1 MKFARY
7 LEENVVVE
15 WRKAYI
21 NYRGLKKLIK
31 RVDQRYKA
39 RISLELSKTSSS
51 HSTSLKS
58 LSQAVDGLRKRQ
70 RRLSGASGEASDTP
84 IWSPTDQSNTLE
96 TGNHRSNSKQQNNTS
111 DGRRVEF
118 EEDAQDKYPQ
128 VSLEGTGLRIDVL
141 PTNPIP
147 EQKADPPHA
156 SKLQQEF
163 SEEAQR
169 NINGLEEAGNAAK
182 IDIDLE
188 QGAEGSRRKMTNDQS
203 DQTIFDRIRHGM
215 QPNGIGIE
223 DGLTPK
229 KRAKRAKRKE
239 KGEVHLSDIIQS
251 TFDDQEKLFFKALD
265 SELERIV
272 SFYVTREDDMAKR
285 YEMLARQLEELAGH
299 RREYKAT
306 HQNNAGEGWTDL
318 SHRIS
323 HLVAP
328 ISQPAQTLKR
338 ASMQLRRN
346 ENQPS
351 TDVNHVGSQDE
362 PTKSENLT
370 ANVDEGDK
378 RRASALSKML
388 NVYGGTLSET
398 EDEELRK
405 ANKLA
410 ALSHDPERYKAARK
424 KLKTAVLEYYRGLE
438 ILKNYKILN
447 RTGFAKILKKF
458 EKTTEVHC
466 ADAYYHSKVAPSVL
480 VASETVEKLLKGTE
494 EIYTAYFEHGNRK
507 RALERLRIHTGSAPD
522 QNSSTHH
529 FSMTRTGFY
538 LGVTVCATVAGLISA
553 MHDDTPTRIPLWDQL
568 MRVYGAEFLPTLF
581 ALLFGLNLAVWHHAR
596 VNAIFIFEWDVRHVL
611 DFHQFFELPAFFLL
625 LLSIAFWISFVNP
638 FPDAI
643 APTTWPLVWLVV
655 VVVIMLNPLPIGY
668 YHARKWLIV
677 TLLRVFHGGILS
689 RVEFRDFFLGDE
701 LNSINWS
708 ISMLWFIGCQYNHN
722 WAYPNQCDP
731 NGTFWTAVLLALP
744 ASLRL
749 VQCFRRWYDSR
760 YTAGLHL
767 VNAGKYTS
775 SILHYFFYINYR
787 FHGSSRTKDL
797 IVWCIFASIYSIYTS
812 SWDIMM
818 DWSLLQPRARY
829 PFLRNELVYE
839 QYWPFYYWAMI
850 TNVFLR
856 FGWTIYLMGGPAGSL
871 TRIFIIALLEMFR
884 RWQWNFLRLE
894 NEHLGNVDMYRVSR
908 EVPLPYHVRSKD
920 VQTDEDEDEESQSSN
935 RLRRFAPKAIM
946 QRAHARKE
954 KKADEEWKRSGYP
967 PSNLNA
973 GTSSSSGS
981 PPHLDK
987 QNHIRSD
994 KGKQAVFSNVE
1005 DSDGSEIGYGDT
1017 LVSNK
1022 GRKGSSSLAVR
1033 LRDSLVPDRGGME
1046 RKGETLSG
1054 MAAAHG
1060 SIARDYE
1067 PRKDEISFSTSVDSG
1082 LEEEEDEAGSQR

>member
-15 WRKAYI
+15 WRRAYI

-39 RISLELSKTSSS
+39 RISLELNKTPSHSSS
-51 HSTSLKS
+51 LKT
-58 LSQAVDGLRKRQ
+58 LSSAVDGLRKRQ
-70 RRLSGASGEASDTP
+70 RRVSGASGGEASDTP
-84 IWSPTDQSNTLE
+84 IWSPTDQGSTLE
-96 TGNHRSNSKQQNNTS
+96 AGGQRADTKQNNTS
-111 DGRRVEF
+111 NNRRVEF
-118 EEDAQDKYPQ
+118 EDDHEDRYPK
-128 VSLEGTGLRIDVL
+128 VSLDGTGLRLDFT
-141 PTNPIP
+141 PTNPPP
-147 EQKADPPHA
+147 EQTAEQPHA
-156 SKLQQEF
+156 SKHQQGL
-163 SEEAQR
+163 SEDTQKGSDG
-169 NINGLEEAGNAAK
+169 IEEPGQAAVPEL
-182 IDIDLE
+182 DLE
-188 QGAEGSRRKMTNDQS
+188 QGEEGGRRKMKNERS
-203 DQTIFDRIRHGM
+203 DQTIFDRIRHGI

-223 DGLTPK
+223 DELTPK
-229 KRAKRAKRKE
+229 KRAKRAKRRE
-239 KGEVHLSDIIQS
+239 KGEVHLSEVINT
-251 TFDDQEKLFFKALD
+251 TFDNQEKLFFKALD
-265 SELERIV
+265 CELERIV
-272 SFYVTREDDMAKR
+272 DFYVSRETDMAKR

-306 HQNNAGEGWTDL
+306 HQNVGEGWTDL

-338 ASMQLRRN
+338 ASMNIRRN
-346 ENQPS
+346 EGQAATP
-351 TDVNHVGSQDE
+351 TDHVGMQDE
-362 PTKSENLT
+362 SKTPAAKPDYLT
-370 ANVDEGDK
+370 ASVDEGDR

-388 NVYGGTLSET
+388 NVYGGTLSEV

-405 ANKLA
+405 ANRLA

-507 RALERLRIHTGSAPD
+507 RALERLRIHTGSTSE
-522 QNSSTHH
+522 QHSSTHH
-529 FSMTRTGFY
+529 FSMARTGFY
-538 LGVTVCATVAGLISA
+538 LGVAVCATVAGLVSA
-553 MHDDTPTRIPLWDQL
+553 MHDDTPTKIPLWDQL
-568 MRVYGAEFLPTLF
+568 MRVYGAELLPTLF

-596 VNAIFIFEWDVRHVL
+596 VNAVFIFEWDVRHVL

-625 LLSIAFWISFVNP
+625 LLSIAFWISFINP
-638 FPDAI
+638 FPDSI
-643 APTTWPLVWLVV
+643 APTTWPLIWLVV

-677 TLLRVFHGGILS
+677 TLLRVFHGGLLS

-708 ISMLWFIGCQYNHN
+708 ISMLWFIGCQYNHK

-731 NGTFWTAVLLALP
+731 NKTFWTAVLLAIP
-744 ASLRL
+744 AFLRF
-749 VQCFRRWYDSR
+749 VQCFRRWHDSR
-760 YTAGLHL
+760 YTANLHL

-775 SILHYFFYINYR
+775 SILNYFFYLNYR
-787 FHGSSRTKDL
+787 YHGSNRKEDL
-797 IVWCIFASIYSIYTS
+797 IVWCIFGTIYSIYTS
-812 SWDIMM
+812 AWDITM
-818 DWSLLQPRARY
+818 DWSLLQPKARY

-871 TRIFIIALLEMFR
+871 TRIFIIAMLEMFR

-908 EVPLPYHVRSKD
+908 EVPLPYHVRQKEA
-920 VQTDEDEDEESQSSN
+920 QTDEEDEEGESSN
-935 RLRRFAPKAIM
+935 RFKRFTPKAMMKSI
-946 QRAHARKE
+946 HL
-954 KKADEEWKRSGYP
+954 KKDAKLNQEWRTNGYP
-967 PSNLNA
+967 PSNINGA
-973 GTSSSSGS
+973 SSSSTPS
-981 PPHLDK
+981 PPL
-987 QNHIRSD
+987 QVERQRSTRSD
-994 KGKQAVFSNVE
+994 KGKEPIQSSAE
-1005 DSDGSEIGYGDT
+1005 ESDGSETAHGGDT
-1017 LVSNK
+1017 LQSKK
-1022 GRKGSSSLAVR
+1022 GRMGSSSLAVR
-1033 LRDSLVPDRGGME
+1033 IRDSLVPDRGGME
-1046 RKGETLSG
+1046 KKGESLSG

-1060 SIARDYE
+1060 SLGRDYE
-1067 PRKDEISFSTSVDSG
+1067 PRKTSSSDLASDDSE
-1082 LEEEEDEAGSQR
+1082 EEEEDRSK

>member
-39 RISLELSKTSSS
+39 RVSLELNKTSS
-51 HSTSLKS
+51 HSSSLKT
-58 LSQAVDGLRKRQ
+58 LSSAVDGLRRRQ

-96 TGNHRSNSKQQNNTS
+96 IGGQNNASSNT
-111 DGRRVEF
+111 RRVEF
-118 EEDAQDKYPQ
+118 EDDHEDRYPQ
-128 VSLEGTGLRIDVL
+128 VSLDGTGLRIDIV
-141 PTNPIP
+141 PTNPP
-147 EQKADPPHA
+147 AEQNVEQPHS
-156 SKLQQEF
+156 SKHQQGFTEDTQKDSDE
-163 SEEAQR
+163 SEEA
-169 NINGLEEAGNAAK
+169 GKAAGP
-182 IDIDLE
+182 DVDLE
-188 QGAEGSRRKMTNDQS
+188 QGDEEHRRKMTSERS

-215 QPNGIGIE
+215 QPNGVGIE
-223 DGLTPK
+223 GNMTPK
-229 KRAKRAKRKE
+229 KRAKRAKRRE
-239 KGEVHLSDIIQS
+239 KGEVHLSEVINS

-272 SFYVTREDDMAKR
+272 EFYVTRETDMAKR
-285 YEMLARQLEELAGH
+285 YEMIARQLEELADH

-306 HQNNAGEGWTDL
+306 HQSAAEGWTDL

-338 ASMQLRRN
+338 ASMQIRRN
-346 ENQPS
+346 EVQS
-351 TDVNHVGSQDE
+351 TDHVGSQDE
-362 PTKSENLT
+362 TQANTSKPDQLT
-370 ANVDEGDK
+370 TSVDEGDK

-405 ANKLA
+405 ANRLA

-507 RALERLRIHTGSAPD
+507 RALERLRIHTGTTSE
-522 QNSSTHH
+522 QHSSTHH
-529 FSMTRTGFY
+529 FSMARTGFY
-538 LGVTVCATVAGLISA
+538 LGVAVCATVAGLVSA
-553 MHDDTPTRIPLWDQL
+553 MHDDTPTKIPLWDQL

-625 LLSIAFWISFVNP
+625 LLSIAFWISFINP
-638 FPDAI
+638 FPDSI

-677 TLLRVFHGGILS
+677 SLLRVFHGGTLS

-708 ISMLWFIGCQYNHN
+708 ISMLWFIGCQYNHK

-731 NGTFWTAVLLALP
+731 NKTFWTAVLLAIP
-744 ASLRL
+744 AFLRF
-749 VQCFRRWYDSR
+749 VQCFRRWHDSR
-760 YTAGLHL
+760 YTANLHL
-767 VNAGKYTS
+767 INAGKYTS
-775 SILHYFFYINYR
+775 SILNYFFYLNYR
-787 FHGSSRTKDL
+787 YHGSSRKEDL
-797 IVWCIFASIYSIYTS
+797 IVWCIFGTIYSIYTS
-812 SWDIMM
+812 SWDITM

-850 TNVFLR
+850 TNVILR

-871 TRIFIIALLEMFR
+871 TRIFIIAFLEMLR

-920 VQTDEDEDEESQSSN
+920 AQTDEEDEEGESSN
-935 RLRRFAPKAIM
+935 RFKRFAPKSM
-946 QRAHARKE
+946 MKLVHSKNV
-954 KKADEEWKRSGYP
+954 KAKEEWRSNGYP

-973 GTSSSSGS
+973 GSSSSSPS
-981 PPHLDK
+981 PPHIDR
-987 QNHIRSD
+987 QTSTRSD
-994 KGKQAVFSNVE
+994 KGKQPIQSSAE
-1005 DSDGSEIGYGDT
+1005 ESDGSETANGDT
-1017 LVSNK
+1017 LVSKK
-1022 GRKGSSSLAVR
+1022 GRMGSSSLAVR
-1033 LRDSLVPDRGGME
+1033 IRDSLVPDRGGME
-1046 RKGETLSG
+1046 KKGETISG

-1060 SIARDYE
+1060 SLARDYE
-1067 PRKDEISFSTSVDSG
+1067 PRKIDGSSLASDDSDLDG
-1082 LEEEEDEAGSQR
+1082 EEEDDKAGDRSK